1 LFEACFARVGT
12 EHRAQEERMSP
23 FWKKVVLT
31 LSVLVFVYA
40 GVGYTLGKTGSDRT
54 YLPLT
59 VYSEVLEHI
68 QSDYVEDP
76 NIPKVTAGALHGLL
90 DSLDPQSSYL
100 SPLEYADYEKK
111 LEDKSKG
118 QVGVFLS
125 KRFGYI
131 IVVSEL
137 PDSPAVKAGLR
148 DGDLLETI
156 AGFSTTQMSINQAQV
171 LLTGEPGQTVKV
183 EVIRRTA
190 PDPFDLTLT
199 YAKLQPPH
207 LLQETVHNDIAYL
220 RVPAFEQNT
229 TSQIREKLLDFQR
242 QGAKK
247 LILDLRDCASGP
259 AEEGIS
265 TAQLFLSSGTITTL
279 KGQTV
284 APQAFQADP
293 SKQVWKAPM
302 TVLISNGTAGPA
314 EILAAAIAD
323 NHRGDTVGEAT
334 FGTASQQKTITL
346 DDGSAIILTVANY
359 FTPDGKSIP
368 KEGVTPT
375 VEVQPQELSDVAQL
389 NQDQLAPPPP
399 GQLPSANDPVMN
411 KAIQILESPA
421 ATPKA
426 A

>member
-1 LFEACFARVGT
+1 
-12 EHRAQEERMSP
+12 MSS
-23 FWKKVVLT
+23 FWKKIVLA
-31 LSVLVFVYA
+31 LSVLVFVYV
-40 GVGYTLGKTGSDRT
+40 GVGYTLGKTGSDKT

-59 VYSEVLEHI
+59 VYSEVLDHI
-68 QSDYVEDP
+68 QNEYVEDP
-76 NIPKVTAGALHGLL
+76 NIPAVTAGALHGLL

-111 LEDKSKG
+111 LNDNSKG
-118 QVGVFLS
+118 EVGVFLS

-148 DGDLLETI
+148 DGDLLESI
-156 AGFSTTQMSINQAQV
+156 AGFSTTQMSVGQAQV

-183 EVIRRTA
+183 EVIRRTT
-190 PDPFDLTLT
+190 PDPFDMTLT

-207 LLQETVHNDIAYL
+207 LMQETVQNDIAYI

-229 TSQIREKLLDFQR
+229 TNQIREKLAQFQR
-242 QGAKK
+242 QGAQK

-259 AEEGIS
+259 PEEGIS
-265 TAQLFLSSGTITTL
+265 TAQLFLSSGTIATL

-284 APQAFQADP
+284 APQNFSADP

-323 NHRGDTVGEAT
+323 NHRGDTVGEPT
-334 FGTASQQKTITL
+334 FGTASQQKIITL

-389 NQDQLAPPPP
+389 NEDQLAPPPP
-399 GQLPSANDPVMN
+399 GQLPSSDDPVMK
-411 KAIQILESPA
+411 KAIEILESPA
-421 ATPKA
+421 AAPKA